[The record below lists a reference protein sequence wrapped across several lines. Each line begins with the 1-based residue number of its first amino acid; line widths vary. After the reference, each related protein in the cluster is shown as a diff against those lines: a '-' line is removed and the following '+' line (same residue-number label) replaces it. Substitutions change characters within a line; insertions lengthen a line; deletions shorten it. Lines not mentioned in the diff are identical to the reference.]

1 MRKYIKIEK
10 VKRDEQM
17 LCLKTAIVAQSSTVG
32 EVAVDIV
39 TIGNQEI
46 YHIGSDIGILFSEQK
61 IKQVNDFDLDAMVQ
75 KLKQGTPGNFDGF
88 SDEEIMSSIKSRYI
102 QSPADIESYMR
113 NLDEHQNY
121 IKEDIKRKKE
131 RAEFKKKYDD
141 ALKLRAENEKKVLD
155 SLTSK

>member
-10 VKRDEQM
+10 VNRDEQM
-17 LCLKTAIVAQSSTVG
+17 LCLRTAIVAQPSIVG

-75 KLKQGTPGNFDGF
+75 KLKQGTSGNFDGF

-131 RAEFKKKYDD
+131 RAEFKQKYED

-155 SLTSK
+155 SLISR